1 MEGRRQ
7 KETIKGVATKG
18 RFSAYAAGAAS
29 VPVRL
34 DYAEKKFNIFADGR
48 DIHFGL

>member
-7 KETIKGVATKG
+7 KETIKGVVTKG

-34 DYAEKKFNIFADGR
+34 DYAIFADGPE
-48 DIHFGL
+48 IHFGL